1 MFWLPFRRE
10 NLPISSDSENKIH
23 DRFVM
28 KELEEKNSFSW
39 NNIRHDSQFS
49 KQNFWKARNWDKK
62 PETLIED

>member
-10 NLPISSDSENKIH
+10 NLPVSSDSENKIH
-23 DRFVM
+23 NRFVV

-49 KQNFWKARNWDKK
+49 KQKK
-62 PETLIED
+62 PEIETKNPRHQ

>member
-10 NLPISSDSENKIH
+10 DLPISSDSENKIH
-23 DRFVM
+23 DRFVV

-49 KQNFWKARNWDKK
+49 KQKSQKLRQKTWD
-62 PETLIED
+62 TNRGLIN